1 MFCSVLWPLAG
12 FAEER
17 TGPGAQDK
25 ERTNTP
31 GIDKA
36 QYNLFNPTPR
46 AYLREM
52 STDRPDKTE
61 SPFTVD
67 AGHFQIEGDAFTYTH
82 DRQTRNGAD
91 SRVESFAIGPLNL
104 KVGLLNG
111 VDLQVVLDNY
121 SHVRTE
127 DRVAGTVTKQSG
139 FGDVTTRLK
148 VNLWGN
154 DGGKT
159 AFALMPFI
167 KAPTNQDDLGNQAVE
182 GGVILPLAVQLP
194 WGWSMGVMTELD
206 FNEDGDANGRHTE
219 SINSITFGHDIVGKL
234 AGYVEFF
241 SAVSTEAA
249 SEWIGT
255 FDLGFTYGLTDNIQ
269 LDAGVNLGLTDSA
282 DDVNTFIGF
291 SIRF

>member
-1 MFCSVLWPLAG
+1 MRKICLSLARLAFCSVLSPLQG
-12 FAEER
+12 FAEEQ
-17 TGPGAQDK
+17 TGSGAHDK
-25 ERTNTP
+25 DRANAS
-31 GIDKA
+31 GINKA

-82 DRQTRNGAD
+82 DRQTRNGAN
-91 SRVESFAIGPLNL
+91 SRMEIYSVGPVNL
-104 KVGLLNG
+104 KVGIFNQ
-111 VDLQVVLDNY
+111 VDLQVALDNY

-127 DRVAGTVTKQSG
+127 DRVAGSVVKQSG

-167 KAPTNQDDLGNQAVE
+167 KAPTNQDDLGNHAVE

-206 FNEDGDANGRHTE
+206 FNEDGDANGRHIE

-234 AGYVEFF
+234 AGYMEFF
-241 SAVSTEAA
+241 SAVSTEPA
-249 SEWIGT
+249 SEWVGT
-255 FDLGFTYGLTDNIQ
+255 FDLGFTYGLTN
-269 LDAGVNLGLTDSA
+269 
-282 DDVNTFIGF
+282 
-291 SIRF
+291 